1 MRRTPV
7 LDKNLIATTYPVA
20 ERGNVVFWK
29 NYRITVLQSRLF
41 RLEQSPKLR
50 FRDSATQSVWY
61 RNMPLQEFTVSE
73 KDSALI
79 VDTGDCR
86 LLVSENRDDC
96 RMLIDGNLLPICNEG
111 NLGGT
116 YRTLDGCDGNLHHD
130 FETGEEK
137 EIVLGTGVCSR
148 TGVAVLDDG
157 NSLSLGEDGLL
168 SGECADGTDEYS
180 EIRWHL
186 DAQDGMTEISINDTS
201 VELQNIPFDKSVAHD
216 VMLKMTEDNGYI
228 HFEWLLDGV
237 KVDELTSSES
247 VMSAATWVPDMPEKV
262 MQIQIGTEYARRGEN
277 NGGIFEYY
285 EYAEPVE
292 QDQ

>member
-1 MRRTPV
+1 M

-20 ERGNVVFWK
+20 ERGNFVFWK

-61 RNMPLQEFTVSE
+61 RNMPLQDFTVSE

-137 EIVLGTGVCSR
+137 VSRIRCRHRHRPLCRRRHLRSGKTCGAGLCRGRRASGTPS
-148 TGVAVLDDG
+148 
-157 NSLSLGEDGLL
+157 
-168 SGECADGTDEYS
+168 
-180 EIRWHL
+180 
-186 DAQDGMTEISINDTS
+186 
-201 VELQNIPFDKSVAHD
+201 
-216 VMLKMTEDNGYI
+216 
-228 HFEWLLDGV
+228 
-237 KVDELTSSES
+237 
-247 VMSAATWVPDMPEKV
+247 
-262 MQIQIGTEYARRGEN
+262 
-277 NGGIFEYY
+277 GIFQRGHHT
-285 EYAEPVE
+285 AGIRRRC
-292 QDQ
+292 DL